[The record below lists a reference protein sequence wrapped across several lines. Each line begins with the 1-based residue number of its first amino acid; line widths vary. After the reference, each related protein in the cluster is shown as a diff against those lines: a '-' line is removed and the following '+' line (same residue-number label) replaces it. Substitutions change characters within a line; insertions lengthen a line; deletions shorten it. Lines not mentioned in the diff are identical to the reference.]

1 MYFKETSLLRLAF
14 SEIAGGSNISPV
26 LEKNNCLKNV
36 ILCTLPFFSGI
47 LRYFCW
53 SCIKTLLKSHWNC
66 HLWNEQ
72 RLKKISDKFMV
83 IYHFLL
89 RITTKKLGW
98 NCDGTLVCWHQLN
111 SVVMRRTFSDSVY
124 LPHTSPVP
132 NFKPFDRL
140 QQIWQWF
147 TYMASPSALATMR
160 FHPSPN
166 KLPPLENYFYC
177 IIVTFSVLYMN
188 FFN

>member
-124 LPHTSPVP
+124 LPHLYQISSRSIVCSKFDNDLHTWLALLHSPLWDFILHLTSYP
-132 NFKPFDRL
+132 R
-140 QQIWQWF
+140 
-147 TYMASPSALATMR
+147 
-160 FHPSPN
+160 
-166 KLPPLENYFYC
+166 
-177 IIVTFSVLYMN
+177 
-188 FFN
+188 

>member
-1 MYFKETSLLRLAF
+1 MYIT
-14 SEIAGGSNISPV
+14 I
-26 LEKNNCLKNV
+26 
-36 ILCTLPFFSGI
+36 FSGI

-53 SCIKTLLKSHWNC
+53 SSIKTLLKSPWNC

-83 IYHFLL
+83 IYPFLL
-89 RITTKKLGW
+89 IITTKKRGW

-111 SVVMRRTFSDSVY
+111 SVVMRKTFSDSVY
-124 LPHTSPVP
+124 LPHLYQISSRSIVCS
-132 NFKPFDRL
+132 KFDNDL
-140 QQIWQWF
+140 F
-147 TYMASPSALATMR
+147 TYMSSPSALATMR

-166 KLPPLENYFYC
+166 KLPPLENYFCY